1 MTQDKTTDSQLDTAA
16 DSQAEPGANFP
27 TTARVVIV
35 GGGVMGCGLAYH
47 LAHEGW
53 SDVVLVEKAEL
64 TSGST
69 WHAAARLRIPP
80 QAIRLA
86 NVLTIISGFIL
97 APLRQRQGSL

>member
-1 MTQDKTTDSQLDTAA
+1 MSAGK
-16 DSQAEPGANFP
+16 FP

-53 SDVVLVEKAEL
+53 SDVVLLEKAEL

-69 WHAAARLRIPP
+69 
-80 QAIRLA
+80 
-86 NVLTIISGFIL
+86 
-97 APLRQRQGSL
+97 